1 MEEKKNIDKQVVF
14 GNKAG
19 NKYRHPGLDA
29 PKTEEKIQ
37 ARTAVKR
44 LEEMD
49 NKIQKTKVK
58 D

>member
-1 MEEKKNIDKQVVF
+1 MEKNIDKQVVF

-29 PKTEEKIQ
+29 SKTEEKIQ